1 MGFQM
6 KEILEKIEVGLDPQE
21 SFTEMDKD
29 RDVKNRIRVQV
40 MHLNTPVM
48 KKAPKEIR
56 NRKTEATKNM
66 RKKDDRFIPSLMR
79 KRFTL
84 RPTPMDHALGLK
96 KVFSYKIQKM
106 GVGTLT
112 RLPPMDLH
120 LNTGSAARLPLPSG
134 FLRRHGNR

>member
-1 MGFQM
+1 
-6 KEILEKIEVGLDPQE
+6 V
-21 SFTEMDKD
+21 
-29 RDVKNRIRVQV
+29 VKK
-40 MHLNTPVM
+40 TSE
-48 KKAPKEIR
+48 EIR
-56 NRKTEATKNM
+56 NWKTEATKNM

-120 LNTGSAARLPLPSG
+120 LASGGIVHIPLRSRSLWHHLSKSPSLHARGLAVASFSQHSKARADEFYDG
-134 FLRRHGNR
+134 TERRGKRAKPRFTQTVK